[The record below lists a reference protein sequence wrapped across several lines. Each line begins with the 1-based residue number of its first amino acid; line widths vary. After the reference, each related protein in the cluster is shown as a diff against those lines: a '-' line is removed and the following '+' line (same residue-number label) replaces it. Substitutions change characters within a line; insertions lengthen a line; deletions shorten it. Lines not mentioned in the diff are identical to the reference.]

1 MLKQNEVLLDG
12 RANMSV
18 EDRISWQ
25 NGNALT
31 LSSSGDIKVG
41 GAITAYGDNA
51 RLTIGS
57 HGGAV
62 LIDKDVTLAG
72 RNASL
77 TLNSICLNCPQN
89 TRPAALPS
97 SRCPARTPRSAPMAR
112 TMW

>member
-1 MLKQNEVLLDG
+1 MRVGDAVQMTAVSSSDTVLSGAQLAGMLKQNEVLLDG

-57 HGGAV
+57 HG
-62 LIDKDVTLAG
+62 
-72 RNASL
+72 
-77 TLNSICLNCPQN
+77 
-89 TRPAALPS
+89 
-97 SRCPARTPRSAPMAR
+97 APC
-112 TMW
+112 